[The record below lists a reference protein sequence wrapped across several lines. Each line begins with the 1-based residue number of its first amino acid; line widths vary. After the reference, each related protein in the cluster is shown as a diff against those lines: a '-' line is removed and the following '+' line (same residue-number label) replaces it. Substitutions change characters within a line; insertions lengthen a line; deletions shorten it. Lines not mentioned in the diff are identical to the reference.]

1 MTLISS
7 LKKEKPREMYFQYL
21 SSILADINE
30 CSQEPCLGVENSTCE
45 NTEGSYKCKCIAGFR
60 LSADGSTC
68 EGKKKNLNRTFYY
81 RLNAVL
87 DGLRREK

>member
-7 LKKEKPREMYFQYL
+7 LKKQKPRKIYFQYL
-21 SSILADINE
+21 SSILPDINE

-45 NTEGSYKCKCIAGFR
+45 NTEGSYKCKCIEGSR

-68 EGKKKNLNRTFYY
+68 EGKQKNSNRAFHY

-87 DGLRREK
+87 EGLRRET